1 MWYNWECKDDGVGY
15 TWRQVVAGKRVS
27 ELDRKLK
34 YIFDVAEF
42 EKDARPVKWSLM
54 NSHHYIITPDTV
66 LNVSAPTAESE
77 HLVLGSIQAY

>member
-1 MWYNWECKDDGVGY
+1 M
-15 TWRQVVAGKRVS
+15 AASKRVS

-54 NSHHYIITPDTV
+54 NSHHDIG
-66 LNVSAPTAESE
+66 NVRNINEISMNGVIAE
-77 HLVLGSIQAY
+77 